1 MAEKHP
7 KIASTP
13 NEKVTSPQGEC
24 REGKAKDM
32 SRARVVISIQVPA
45 QEVWEAVR
53 EFNRVEKFLPSVAS
67 CTVEGSGV
75 GARRICTLQDGS
87 KVFERLVT
95 LDEQNR
101 LLRYSVTQSHLPF
114 ESYLGT
120 VSVTDS
126 GNNTCEI
133 DWSSTF
139 DAVGLPE
146 TQVVAMIESMYI
158 QTIKGLESY
167 IKRLLN
173 GN

>member
-1 MAEKHP
+1 M
-7 KIASTP
+7 IDNTP
-13 NEKVTSPQGEC
+13 NGKVTSPQSE
-24 REGKAKDM
+24 RRLEKAKDM
-32 SRARVVISIQVPA
+32 SRARVIISIQAPA
-45 QEVWEAVR
+45 QEVWEAIR
-53 EFNRVEKFLPSVAS
+53 EFNRVEKFLPAVAS

-101 LLRYSVTQSHLPF
+101 VLRYSVTQSHLPF
-114 ESYLGT
+114 ESYLGA
-120 VSVTDS
+120 VSVKDS
-126 GNNTCEI
+126 GNDTCEI

-146 TQVVAMIESMYI
+146 AQVIAMIEGLYI
-158 QTIKGLESY
+158 QDIEGLESY
-167 IKRLLN
+167 IKRLLA